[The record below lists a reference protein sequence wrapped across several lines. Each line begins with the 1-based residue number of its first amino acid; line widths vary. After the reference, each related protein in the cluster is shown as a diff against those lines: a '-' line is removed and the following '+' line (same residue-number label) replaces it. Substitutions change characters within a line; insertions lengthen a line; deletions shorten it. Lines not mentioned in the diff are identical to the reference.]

1 MAIVFIY
8 AAVRVF
14 STATPAVRVLF
25 NSGPHGGWVM
35 NSITPSNSS
44 TAKPAYETH
53 PPTDPRRWHTTPQ
66 RYELP
71 PRQGP

>member
-25 NSGPHGGWVM
+25 DSGPQRGWVM
-35 NSITPSNSS
+35 NSITPGNSS

-53 PPTDPRRWHTTPQ
+53 IADRPEETAHDTTT
-66 RYELP
+66 R
-71 PRQGP
+71 